1 MTINEGFREAYFL
14 RKDTKKAL
22 SPSLVDWRKKQVK
35 GRIDGEVKMYRF
47 DELEFLC
54 YDDEG

>member
-1 MTINEGFREAYFL
+1 MKNFEKPIFYV
-14 RKDTKKAL
+14 KDTKKVL

-54 YDDEG
+54 YDNEE